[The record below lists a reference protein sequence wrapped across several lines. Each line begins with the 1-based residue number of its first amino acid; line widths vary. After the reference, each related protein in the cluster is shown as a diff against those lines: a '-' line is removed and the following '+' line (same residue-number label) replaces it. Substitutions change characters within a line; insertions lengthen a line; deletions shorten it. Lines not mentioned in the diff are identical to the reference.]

1 MEQIFREEKD
11 QQNMK
16 NNESK
21 RGSKFVTYMW

>member
-21 RGSKFVTYMW
+21 RGSKFVTYM